1 VRILALDLSINCPG
15 YCIGDNDQYITSGF
29 QQNNPRATVYSRI
42 EANIKLIDT
51 LITQHSI
58 QAVWIEDI
66 AGTPSRAVAAMLCEQ
81 AGIVKYFCRVRKI
94 PVSVFG
100 IKSIKLYMTGSG
112 AAEKSDMITA
122 VQSRGF
128 PQVTQ
133 NDEADA
139 ISCWLYGLDQPFIMT
154 CNE

>member
-1 VRILALDLSINCPG
+1 MRILALDLSINCPG

-42 EANIKLIDT
+42 EANLELIGN
-51 LITQHSI
+51 LINQYQIQH
-58 QAVWIEDI
+58 VWLEDI
-66 AGTPSRAVAAMLCEQ
+66 AGAPSRAVAAMLCEQ

-112 AAEKSDMITA
+112 SAEKHQMIAA
-122 VQSRGF
+122 VQSKGY
-128 PQVTQ
+128 PHVNQ

-139 ISCWLYGLDQPFIMT
+139 ISCWLYGLDQPFILT